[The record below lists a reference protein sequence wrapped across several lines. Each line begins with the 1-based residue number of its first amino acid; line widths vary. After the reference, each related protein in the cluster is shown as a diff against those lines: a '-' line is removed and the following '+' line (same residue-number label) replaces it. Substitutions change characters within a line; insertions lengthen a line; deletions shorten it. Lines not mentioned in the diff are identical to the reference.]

1 MLWGT
6 ELKPDMDIMVCRE
19 EMYMINVHEKENYAV
34 LSELSVRGSYIL
46 TKGHRKYP
54 GITTLV
60 VNIFK
65 YFQSFHLFRPIVT
78 LMPQYEPPVTGK
90 GL

>member
-6 ELKPDMDIMVCRE
+6 EIKPDMDIMVYRE

-34 LSELSVRGSYIL
+34 PSELSVTGNYIL
-46 TKGHRKYP
+46 TKGHGIYT
-54 GITTLV
+54 GITILV

-65 YFQSFHLFRPIVT
+65 YFQSFHLFRSIVT
-78 LMPQYEPPVTGK
+78 YDAPT
-90 GL
+90 